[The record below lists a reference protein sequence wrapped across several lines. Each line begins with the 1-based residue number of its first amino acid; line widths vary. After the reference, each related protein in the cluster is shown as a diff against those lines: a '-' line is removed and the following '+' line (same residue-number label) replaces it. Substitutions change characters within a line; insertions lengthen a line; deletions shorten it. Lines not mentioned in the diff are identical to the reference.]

1 MANHLSPEQLLRSL
15 DGELSNSAA
24 RKTNEHLRTC
34 SRCTLELD
42 RLKDHVATIREAQL
56 EIFEPSLP
64 SPPNSWPRLEPR
76 LDAMADTA
84 RTPLWKRLFGF
95 VGGIVRPPFAY
106 AGTALTLLLIALL
119 IWGPIAPLSA
129 KEVIQRVAAADGERL
144 AITPQE
150 VVRQQVRVTK
160 TKDLTSQKQTAR
172 LECWKSTRSTYWNS
186 GSDPVSAELLD
197 HYKANGLASALPLSP
212 VALESWIKLTG
223 SEPSASPEKERIRV
237 QAISNGNRRAQGLEA
252 ISFEVEQRG
261 WHVDGMTLSFD
272 DGTFQVQEEESSVL
286 GRAEVPRNVLAV
298 LEPREMED
306 AARPTG
312 RVPSGPLRVAPT
324 VNLDALEMTV
334 RYDLHR
340 IGADLGANIE
350 IVKRPPSEVA
360 VNAAGAS
367 PQVKGQL
374 AALLA
379 NKPGVVLEFQ
389 RPADGGNSGP
399 ATRIAAVPQSA
410 ARQSDQ
416 RLLNY
421 FGDAQAEENYSRS
434 VLESSTNVLAHLYAL
449 RDLAVRWSPE
459 EEARLSADSKVQ
471 LAAMVR
477 DHARGAQAAVS
488 QLKTQL
494 DSLLKGLGYQT
505 LGEVP
510 VSGVAMNWQ
519 NATGSSLDQAR
530 TADHILRS
538 LLTTSATPMSLD
550 DAVPHLQQSLRAL
563 QQSVDELPA
572 SSR

>member
-34 SRCTLELD
+34 SRCALELD
-42 RLKDHVATIREAQL
+42 RLKDCLATIREAQL
-56 EIFEPSLP
+56 EIYEPSLP

-76 LDAMADTA
+76 LDAMANTA
-84 RTPLWKRLFGF
+84 RMPLWKRLFGF
-95 VGGIVRPPFAY
+95 VGGTLRPPFAY
-106 AGTALTLLLIALL
+106 AGTALTLLLITLL

-160 TKDLTSQKQTAR
+160 TKDLASGKHTAR
-172 LECWKSTRSTYWNS
+172 LESWKSTRSTYWKYSN
-186 GSDPVSAELLD
+186 DPVSAELFD
-197 HYKANGLASALPLSP
+197 RYKANGLASALPLSP

-223 SEPSASPEKERIRV
+223 SEPSASREKEKIKV
-237 QAISNGNRRAQGLEA
+237 QAISNGNARAHGLEA

-261 WHVDGMTLSFD
+261 WHVDDLTLAFD

-286 GRAEVPRNVLAV
+286 SRAEVPPDVLAI
-298 LEPREMED
+298 LEPREIEN
-306 AARPTG
+306 AARPAL
-312 RVPSGPLRVAPT
+312 PSGPRRVVPT

-350 IVKRPPSEVA
+350 IVKRPPSEIA

-389 RPADGGNSGP
+389 RPVNGSNSGP
-399 ATRIAAVPQSA
+399 ATRIVTIPQSA
-410 ARQSDQ
+410 ARQRDE

-434 VLESSTNVLAHLYAL
+434 VLESSTNVLAPLYAL

-459 EEARLSADSKVQ
+459 EEARLSPDSKVQ

-477 DHARGAQAAVS
+477 DHARSAQAAVS

-494 DSLLKGLGYQT
+494 DSLLKGLGYQA

-519 NATGSSLDQAR
+519 NATGSSLDPAR
-530 TADHILRS
+530 SVDHILRS

-550 DAVPHLQQSLRAL
+550 DAVPRLQQSLRDL

-572 SSR
+572 SAR